1 MQFAFNR
8 AGVASRAS
16 TPLTHGKHMISK
28 ERNMSKQQQKGFTL
42 IELMIVI
49 AIIGILAALAL
60 PAYQDY
66 STRAKVAE
74 ILAAAAETK
83 TSIAEYTSAKSQLPP
98 DTWTGFTGAAGNGA
112 CLGSVSWNG
121 ITATL
126 TTASA
131 RNDFC
136 SLPDDVLGK
145 TVLLTPQ
152 LQNPG
157 IVLWD
162 CDPGT
167 MPAKYLPGSCSSE
180 ASDSA

>member
-1 MQFAFNR
+1 MN
-8 AGVASRAS
+8 
-16 TPLTHGKHMISK
+16 
-28 ERNMSKQQQKGFTL
+28 KQIQKGFTL

-49 AIIGILAALAL
+49 AIIGILAAVAL

-66 STRAKVAE
+66 TTRAKVSE

-83 TSIAEYTSAKSQLPP
+83 TSLAEYTSARSELPP
-98 DTWTGFTGAAGNGA
+98 ATWTGFTGAAGNGA
-112 CLGSVSWNG
+112 CLGSVSWDG
-121 ITATL
+121 TTATL
-126 TTASA
+126 TAAGT

-145 TVLLTPQ
+145 TVTLTPT

-167 MPAKYLPGSCSSE
+167 LPEKYLPGSCSSE
-180 ASDSA
+180 AI

>member
-1 MQFAFNR
+1 
-8 AGVASRAS
+8 
-16 TPLTHGKHMISK
+16 
-28 ERNMSKQQQKGFTL
+28 MSKQQQKGFTL

-83 TSIAEYTSAKSQLPP
+83 TAIAEYTSAKAELPP
-98 DTWTGFTGAAGNGA
+98 DGWTGYTGADGNGA
-112 CLGSVSWNG
+112 CLGSVTWKNDG
-121 ITATL
+121 TNPAVATL
-126 TTASA
+126 TAAAS

-145 TVLLTPQ
+145 TVLLYPT
-152 LQNPG
+152 LQDPG
-157 IVLWD
+157 IVLWN
-162 CDPGT
+162 CDPGD
-167 MPAKYLPGSCSSE
+167 MPEKYLPGSCS
-180 ASDSA
+180 AG

>member
-1 MQFAFNR
+1 
-8 AGVASRAS
+8 
-16 TPLTHGKHMISK
+16 
-28 ERNMSKQQQKGFTL
+28 MSKQQQKGFTL

-98 DTWTGFTGAAGNGA
+98 ATWTGFTGAAGNGA
-112 CLGSVSWNG
+112 CLGSVSWDG
-121 ITATL
+121 TTATL
-126 TTASA
+126 TTASTINA
-131 RNDFC
+131 YC
-136 SLPDDVLGK
+136 SLPADVLDT
-145 TVLLTPQ
+145 TVVLTPNF
-152 LQNPG
+152 QNPG

-167 MPAKYLPGSCSSE
+167 MPAKYLPGSCSFE
-180 ASDSA
+180 DGEPAA